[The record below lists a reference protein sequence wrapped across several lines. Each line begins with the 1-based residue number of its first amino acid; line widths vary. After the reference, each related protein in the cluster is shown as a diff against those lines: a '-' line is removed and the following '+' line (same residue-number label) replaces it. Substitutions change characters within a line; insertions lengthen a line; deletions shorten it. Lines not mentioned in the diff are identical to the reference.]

1 MSSFRLLVPLLLAT
15 VCVAP
20 VAAQSSLAI
29 HAAALAASF
38 QLQPD
43 EIRVDQNRMRA
54 DSDVKFNSADLV
66 SGSGHCDLSR
76 RSTEPIYRFAAKD
89 EIPADAD
96 PTCYS
101 MRSYRVT
108 RDDPQS
114 DSTRLAGYSVCQP
127 SARFQVKSADYSP
140 GTTGR

>member
-1 MSSFRLLVPLLLAT
+1 MSSFRLLVLLLLVA

-20 VAAQSSLAI
+20 VAAQSSLAS

-38 QLQPD
+38 KLQP
-43 EIRVDQNRMRA
+43 EIPADQNRLRA
-54 DSDVKFNSADLV
+54 DSNVKFNSPDLV